1 MYVLFMELIL
11 NLRVFCL
18 FVFTFTNKKSID
30 IAFGGSWADA
40 DVDMAS
46 ISVPIEK
53 GSFHDGDGFNQHHL
67 GDPVISGPP
76 YIIKLLNLPVTAN
89 DSFVQDLFQSRFTP
103 YVKFK
108 IVTDPASNILETHV
122 IRQVAFVELES
133 GQ

>member
-1 MYVLFMELIL
+1 MF
-11 NLRVFCL
+11 LRL
-18 FVFTFTNKKSID
+18 LTKKSID

-89 DSFVQDLFQSRFTP
+89 DSFCPRLVSKQIYPICQ
-103 YVKFK
+103 
-108 IVTDPASNILETHV
+108 I
-122 IRQVAFVELES
+122 
-133 GQ
+133 